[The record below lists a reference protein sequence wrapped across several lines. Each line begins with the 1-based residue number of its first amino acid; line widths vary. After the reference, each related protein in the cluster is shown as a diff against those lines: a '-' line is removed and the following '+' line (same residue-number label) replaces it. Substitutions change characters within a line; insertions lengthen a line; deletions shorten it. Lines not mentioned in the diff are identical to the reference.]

1 MCYIGTVMPQIF
13 IASEDTNF
21 LSITQYC
28 FFVRVYMGRD
38 GLYRMREVSF
48 GISFSREGS
57 LVPGKEIVKPL
68 FCSIHTASGQGLLY
82 FLDIEKLLIESC
94 IKAFVIIGSA
104 LDFSPFHTQ
113 HLKQEYLFWQ

>member
-1 MCYIGTVMPQIF
+1 MCYVGTVMPQIF
-13 IASEDTNF
+13 IASKDVNF
-21 LSITQYC
+21 LSIAQDC

-82 FLDIEKLLIESC
+82 SSFYATILPPDSV
-94 IKAFVIIGSA
+94 AFA
-104 LDFSPFHTQ
+104 LEVVAIYSLQDKYCEVFFAIP
-113 HLKQEYLFWQ
+113 